1 MVRRF
6 PFRSRRRPPS
16 PPLFHSYLRAINEPQ
31 LALHEMLREYG
42 DFVCWRGFFAL
53 YLVNH
58 PDSVRHIMSP
68 GFTDFSK
75 DLVDYRILGR
85 VMGQGMVCS
94 DGPHWHEQR
103 QQMQPFFADI
113 GRFDDTINTDTSSFL
128 ESWETRP
135 RDDTVWLDKE
145 MSWLM
150 LRLMGSI
157 VLGRDVRQHFTR
169 IDEMVAVLNKNT
181 RDVRSLLT
189 LQSWIPTPHNWRWRR
204 ARKTLDT
211 IAYESI
217 AAHRRQP
224 SQGPDILS
232 YVLRMCESG
241 DSEKTDRQ
249 IRDEAVTF
257 MISNFGPTTSALAW
271 TLYLLAANPRYQ
283 TALAEHLTARLKGAP
298 ATAGD
303 LPKLPLL
310 KRIVQES
317 VRLYPPVAFYAR
329 RAEHENEL
337 AEGVLPAKAAV
348 AVIPYALHRHPDFWP
363 DPERFDPDRFL
374 PGEVKKRHFFSY
386 LPFGAGPRVCIG
398 AGLAMRQVQLV
409 LAQIVQ
415 RFAIFP
421 LPDHPVVPSGGVT
434 LMPRYGIPVTLAAR

>member
-68 GFTDFSK
+68 SFTDFSK

-157 VLGRDVRQHFTR
+157 VLGRDVRHHFTR

-189 LQSWIPTPHNWRWRR
+189 LQSWIPTPHNFRWRR

-211 IAYESI
+211 IAYESL
-217 AAHRRQP
+217 AAHRRQR

-271 TLYLLAANPRYQ
+271 TLYLLAANPRFQ
-283 TALAEHLTARLKGAP
+283 TALAEHLTTRLKGAP

-329 RAEHENEL
+329 RAEHENEF

-415 RFAIFP
+415 RFAI
-421 LPDHPVVPSGGVT
+421 LLVPDHPVVPSGGVT

>member
-58 PDSVRHIMSP
+58 PDLVRQVMSG

-75 DLVDYRILGR
+75 NLVDYRILGR

-94 DGPHWHEQR
+94 DGAHWHEQR

-113 GRFDDTINTDTSSFL
+113 GRFDDRINTDTSSFL
-128 ESWETRP
+128 DGWEKRP
-135 RDDTVWLDKE
+135 RGDTVWLEKD

-157 VLGRDVRQHFTR
+157 VLGRDVRRHFTR

-189 LQSWIPTPHNWRWRR
+189 LQSWIPTPHNFRWRR
-204 ARKTLDT
+204 TRKALDT

-224 SQGPDILS
+224 SHGSDILS
-232 YVLRMCESG
+232 HVLRMCEDG

-283 TALAEHLTARLKGAP
+283 TALAEHLTARLKGEP

-329 RAEHENEL
+329 RAEHENEF

-348 AVIPYALHRHPDFWP
+348 AVIPTPCTATPISGRTRNALIPTGSCRERSRSGTSFPICRSARDRGCVSAPVWRCARYNSSSPRSSSDSRYCSCPIIPWCHP
-363 DPERFDPDRFL
+363 
-374 PGEVKKRHFFSY
+374 
-386 LPFGAGPRVCIG
+386 
-398 AGLAMRQVQLV
+398 AGLR
-409 LAQIVQ
+409 
-415 RFAIFP
+415 
-421 LPDHPVVPSGGVT
+421 
-434 LMPRYGIPVTLAAR
+434 

>member
-6 PFRSRRRPPS
+6 LSGSRRRPPS
-16 PPLFHSYLRAINEPQ
+16 PPPFHGYLRAINEPQ

-224 SQGPDILS
+224 SHGPDILS

-329 RAEHENEL
+329 RAEHENEF

-415 RFAIFP
+415 RFAI
-421 LPDHPVVPSGGVT
+421 LLVPDHPVVPSGGVT